1 MRIFRLAVPLAAL
14 LATVAAAETPAPG
27 RPVEEVVD
35 QLVDARLHEEGVTPA
50 AAADDATLLRRL
62 TLDLVGRIPTPAEVR
77 AYVACADP
85 DKRVK
90 LVDSLLASPA
100 FARHQGAEFD
110 ALLMAGVKGSLRDY
124 LVRAFTEHRSWD
136 RIFRDL
142 LLPDETDPQGKG
154 AGEFLRQRVKDLDR
168 LTTDVSSLFF
178 GVNVS
183 CAQCHDHPLVADWKQ
198 EHYYGMKSFFA
209 RTLDNGGFLAERAVG
224 VVKFQTSKGAGREA
238 RLMFLTGATVDT
250 PTLREP
256 TSDEAKRDKQ
266 MLDDC
271 KKRKVA
277 PPPPSFSARAQL
289 VELALRPDQR
299 HFFTKSIVNRLWHRF
314 FGRGLVMPLDQ
325 MHAENPP
332 SHPELLDWLAQ
343 DTAEHGYDLHRLIRG
358 LVLSRAYA
366 RGSRWEGG
374 GEAPAPELFAV
385 ARVRPLSPLQ
395 LATALRIATAAPDAL
410 PADLA
415 PAEFEKRVERLE
427 ASARGFASSLE
438 PPGEGQQ
445 IGVSESLL
453 FSNGDRFQKEFLA
466 DGPDRLLGR
475 LTRTADLNELID
487 TAVLCVLSR
496 PATAEERHLL
506 GDYLARRAD
515 RKAEACR
522 QVVWA
527 LVTGAEFRFNH

>member
-1 MRIFRLAVPLAAL
+1 
-14 LATVAAAETPAPG
+14 
-27 RPVEEVVD
+27 
-35 QLVDARLHEEGVTPA
+35 
-50 AAADDATLLRRL
+50 
-62 TLDLVGRIPTPAEVR
+62 
-77 AYVACADP
+77 
-85 DKRVK
+85 
-90 LVDSLLASPA
+90 
-100 FARHQGAEFD
+100 
-110 ALLMAGVKGSLRDY
+110 MAGVKGSLRDY
-124 LVRAFTEHRSWD
+124 LTPAFAENRPWD

-142 LLPDETDPQGKG
+142 LLPDNADPQRQG

-183 CAQCHDHPLVADWKQ
+183 CAQCHDHPLVVDWKQ
-198 EHYYGMKSFFA
+198 EQFYGMKSFFA
-209 RTLDNGGFLAERAVG
+209 RTFDTGSFLGEREVG
-224 VVKFQTSKGAGREA
+224 IVKFQTSKGAGRSA

-256 TSDEAKRDKQ
+256 TGEEAKRDKQ

-277 PPPPSFSARAQL
+277 PPAPSFSARAQL

-299 HFFTKSIVNRLWHRF
+299 YFFAKAIVNRLWHRF
-314 FGRGLVMPLDQ
+314 FGRGLVTPLDQ

-332 SHPELLDWLAQ
+332 SHPELLDWLAR
-343 DTAEHGYDLHRLIRG
+343 DTAEHGYDLRRLIRG
-358 LVLSRAYA
+358 IVLSRAYA
-366 RGSRWEGG
+366 RDSRWEGG
-374 GEAPAPELFAV
+374 EAPKPELFAV

-395 LATALRIATAAPDAL
+395 LATALRLATADPATL
-410 PADLA
+410 PADLP
-415 PAEFEKRVERLE
+415 PAEFEKRLERLE
-427 ASARGFASSLE
+427 ASARGFASALE
-438 PPGEGQQ
+438 PAGENPQ

-453 FSNGDRFQKEFLA
+453 FSNGERFQKEFLA
-466 DGPDRLLGR
+466 DGGDRLLGR
-475 LTRTADLNELID
+475 LQKITDANELID